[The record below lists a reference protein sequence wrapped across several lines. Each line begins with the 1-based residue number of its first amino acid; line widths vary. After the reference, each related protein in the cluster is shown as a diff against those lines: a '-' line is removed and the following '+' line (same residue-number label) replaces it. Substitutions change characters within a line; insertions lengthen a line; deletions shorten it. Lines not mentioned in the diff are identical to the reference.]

1 MNILLVTETYPPE
14 INGVARTLAQ
24 MVNGLADRGHRI
36 TLVCPRQS
44 DESENAGDPADTH
57 RVRGIPL
64 PGYPGL
70 QFGLPAY
77 RRLCALLDQ
86 KAIDAAYIATEGPL
100 GHSAMRACRNRGV
113 PALSG
118 MHTNFHQYSG
128 HYGAGMLAPLLL
140 RYLRRFHNGLAGTLV
155 PTASMADALNAD
167 GFDNLH
173 VWPRGVHTDLFS
185 PERRSPELRH
195 SWGMADDEPAVL
207 YVGRLA
213 PEKNIDTAFEAFLAI
228 RQHHPK
234 AKFILVGSGPAEQ
247 RLRDAHSDAL
257 FAGPR
262 IGEDLARHYASGD
275 LFLFPSQTET
285 FGNVTLEAM
294 ASGLTVV
301 SYDLAAAHEL
311 IQHQH
316 NGLLAADGDKAAFIN
331 QAVQCAA
338 DPDLR
343 VTLGGHAR
351 DTALKQAWPTLIERL
366 ERLFLTVHREPG
378 ADTDEGTATSTER
391 P

>member
-24 MVNGLADRGHRI
+24 MVHGLAGLGHRI
-36 TLVCPRQS
+36 TLLRPRQS
-44 DESENAGDPADTH
+44 NEPEHPDGPAETY

-77 RRLCALLDQ
+77 RRLCTLLDQ

-100 GHSAMRACRNRGV
+100 GHSAMRACRNKGV

-128 HYGAGMLAPLLL
+128 HYGAGLLAPLLL
-140 RYLRRFHNGLAGTLV
+140 RYLRRFHNSLAGTLV
-155 PTASMADALNAD
+155 PTASMADILSTD
-167 GFDNLH
+167 GFHNLH
-173 VWPRGVHTDLFS
+173 VWPRGVHTDLFN
-185 PERRSPELRH
+185 PEKRSPELRRA
-195 SWGMADDEPAVL
+195 WGLADDDLAVL

-213 PEKNIDTAFEAFLAI
+213 PEKNIDIAFKAFAAI
-228 RQHHPK
+228 HERAPR
-234 AKFILVGSGPAEQ
+234 AKFVLVGAGPAEQ
-247 RLRDAHSDAL
+247 RLRKAHPDAL
-257 FAGPR
+257 FAGPK
-262 IGEDLARHYASGD
+262 IGEALAHHYASGD

-294 ASGLTVV
+294 ASGLPVV

-316 NGLLAADGDKAAFIN
+316 NGLLVPDGDEAAFIE
-331 QAVQCAA
+331 QAVRCAT
-338 DPDLR
+338 DPALR
-343 VTLGGHAR
+343 VTLSGHAH
-351 DTALKQAWPTLIERL
+351 DTALQQAWPKLIVRL

>member
-1 MNILLVTETYPPE
+1 MKIDGACHCGAIAYEAELDPE
-14 INGVARTLAQ
+14 KVAICHCDDCQ
-24 MVNGLADRGHRI
+24 
-36 TLVCPRQS
+36 
-44 DESENAGDPADTH
+44 
-57 RVRGIPL
+57 
-64 PGYPGL
+64 
-70 QFGLPAY
+70 
-77 RRLCALLDQ
+77 
-86 KAIDAAYIATEGPL
+86 
-100 GHSAMRACRNRGV
+100 
-113 PALSG
+113 ALSG
-118 MHTNFHQYSG
+118 SAFRTV
-128 HYGAGMLAPLLL
+128 APV
-140 RYLRRFHNGLAGTLV
+140 RA
-155 PTASMADALNAD
+155 
-167 GFDNLH
+167 
-173 VWPRGVHTDLFS
+173 
-185 PERRSPELRH
+185 
-195 SWGMADDEPAVL
+195 
-207 YVGRLA
+207 
-213 PEKNIDTAFEAFLAI
+213 EAFRAI
-228 RQHHPK
+228 RQHQPT
-234 AKFILVGSGPAEQ
+234 AKFVLVGSGPAEQ
-247 RLRDAHSDAL
+247 RLREAHSDAL

-294 ASGLTVV
+294 ASGLAVV

-338 DPDLR
+338 DPDSR